1 MSVKTDSLRIGFVAV
16 TLTRIGAATGAI
28 GACRFQTPAKQV
40 MEL

>member
-16 TLTRIGAATGAI
+16 TRTGI
-28 GACRFQTPAKQV
+28 GACRFQTPVKQV